1 MFTSTKWGTSPF
13 AMQIYKITKIVCEL
27 WLAKRSVCMRVCKHG
42 SVVAS
47 RCIGFCVLFTR
58 TWIWKS
64 FQVQNLTSLF
74 YLPIPSLAETCKIFT
89 NKLCQFFFRL
99 SWHFKWE
106 NPYFG
111 KHLLAKQELIARL
124 RVQDFA
130 TGKNSSFNQGT
141 TKSFAFLLGN
151 VILYTRGVGRILD
164 SYANLRR
171 SLGFAQLSRILPTPL
186 CKHGKRFLLLN

>member
-1 MFTSTKWGTSPF
+1 MVRLWRQDVLVFVCYSREHEFEKVFKFKTWQVYF
-13 AMQIYKITKIVCEL
+13 IYLFLRWLK
-27 WLAKRSVCMRVCKHG
+27 LAKSLQT
-42 SVVAS
+42 S
-47 RCIGFCVLFTR
+47 CV
-58 TWIWKS
+58 
-64 FQVQNLTSLF
+64 N
-74 YLPIPSLAETCKIFT
+74 
-89 NKLCQFFFRL
+89 FFFRL
-99 SWHFKWE
+99 SWHFMWE

>member
-1 MFTSTKWGTSPF
+1 MYWFLC
-13 AMQIYKITKIVCEL
+13 AI
-27 WLAKRSVCMRVCKHG
+27 H
-42 SVVAS
+42 AS
-47 RCIGFCVLFTR
+47 MNLKKFSSSKLDKFILFTY
-58 TWIWKS
+58 S
-64 FQVQNLTSLF
+64 FVGWNLQNL
-74 YLPIPSLAETCKIFT
+74 CKQAVSIF
-89 NKLCQFFFRL
+89 FWL

-124 RVQDFA
+124 RVQDFV
-130 TGKNSSFNQGT
+130 TGKKSSFNQGT